1 MTDQAPACGP
11 APESKDSRAENRSAE
26 LAETAGLAA
35 QAAFGMDPE
44 QMAQAFRKINGLSPV
59 KRIEAFGKI
68 TGLFLKMR
76 DVERQKAATVSLIA
90 CEVLCE
96 TLPNPERGDPDEPH
110 WRRIRSAMR
119 ALARNGEDAE
129 LALRRSWAFKAP
141 EPGGQFA
148 SLGGEALPPRIV
160 KKCADICQ
168 MLGLEK
174 PERKSAG
181 QKP

>member
-1 MTDQAPACGP
+1 MTEQASASTQPQSSA
-11 APESKDSRAENRSAE
+11 EENRSE
-26 LAETAGLAA
+26 QLAETACLAA
-35 QAAFGMDPE
+35 HAAFGMDPG
-44 QMAQAFRKINGLSPV
+44 QMAQALRKINSLSPV

-76 DVERQKAATVSLIA
+76 DIERQKAATVSLIA

-96 TLPNPERGDPDEPH
+96 TLPKPERGDPDEPH
-110 WRRIRSAMR
+110 WRRIRNAMR

-129 LALRRSWAFKAP
+129 LALRRCWAFKAP

-148 SLGGEALPPRIV
+148 ALGGEALPPRIV

-174 PERKSAG
+174 AERKTAG
-181 QKP
+181 QKPA